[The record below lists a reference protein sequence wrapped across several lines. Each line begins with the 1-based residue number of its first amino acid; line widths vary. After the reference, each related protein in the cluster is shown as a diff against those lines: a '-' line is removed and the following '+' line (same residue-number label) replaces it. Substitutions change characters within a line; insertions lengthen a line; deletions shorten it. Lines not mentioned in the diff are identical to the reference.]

1 MKLFFLF
8 ILIPSFFLPVFS
20 ENHKKYK
27 KDDFEKIKI
36 KKIDYLNKKL
46 ICVKNSQNF
55 EQIKQCWEKK
65 KRKIN

>member
-20 ENHKKYK
+20 ENYKKYK

-36 KKIDYLNKKL
+36 KKIEYLNKKL
-46 ICVKNSQNF
+46 ICVNNSKNY
-55 EQIKQCWEKK
+55 EQIKQCWKK
-65 KRKIN
+65 KKLKIN